1 MSNLKLKLSA
11 DQIYNQSFTGAKSGY
26 NCLQVD
32 TLLDSVISDY
42 ETFESYV
49 KDQETAKAE
58 LERMNRLLNERV
70 TSLQVENT
78 VLKQKLDDVS
88 GVSGKGSNED
98 NLTLLKR
105 INSLETALYKA
116 GVDPTKI
123 K

>member
-1 MSNLKLKLSA
+1 MPNLKLKLSA

-42 ETFESYV
+42 EAFEEYV
-49 KDQETAKAE
+49 KEEEVARGE

-88 GVSGKGSNED
+88 GVSSSGEG
-98 NLTLLKR
+98 NLSLLKR

-116 GVDPTKI
+116 GIDPTKI